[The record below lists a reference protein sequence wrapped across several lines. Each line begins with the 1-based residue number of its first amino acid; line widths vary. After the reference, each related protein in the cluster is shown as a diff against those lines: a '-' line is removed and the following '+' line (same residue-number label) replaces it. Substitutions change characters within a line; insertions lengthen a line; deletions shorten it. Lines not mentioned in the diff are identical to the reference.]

1 MGKVTI
7 DISAFDKL
15 TGDAAEAGL
24 RGALGEYEK
33 IMKDDVLSR
42 SGSGRIYGKH
52 QASAPGEPPAPDMGA
67 LRANTN
73 ADPTLQDDGQ
83 EVVGRIVA
91 NSAQA
96 AALHN
101 GTERIAA
108 RPFMDVPAREH
119 QAELQR
125 AFTDGAKR

>member
-7 DISAFDKL
+7 DISAFDRL

-33 IMKDDVLSR
+33 ILKEDVLNR
-42 SGSGRIYGKH
+42 SGSGRVYGKH
-52 QASAPGEPPAPDMGA
+52 QASAPGEPPAPDFGA
-67 LRANTN
+67 LKANTS
-73 ADPTLQDDGQ
+73 ADPDLKDDGQ
-83 EVVGRIVA
+83 AVTGRVVA

-96 AALHN
+96 SALHN

-108 RPFMDVPAREH
+108 RPFMDVPARDN
-119 QAELQR
+119 QADLQR
-125 AFTDGAKR
+125 AFTEGAKR

>member
-7 DISAFDKL
+7 DIPAFDKL
-15 TGDAAEAGL
+15 TGETAERGL
-24 RGALGEYEK
+24 RGALGEYERILK
-33 IMKDDVLSR
+33 SDVLSR
-42 SGSGRIYGKH
+42 PGSGRIYGKH

-73 ADPTLQDDGQ
+73 ADPDLKDDGDT
-83 EVVGRIVA
+83 VTGRVVA

-96 AALHN
+96 SALQN

-108 RPFMDVPAREH
+108 RPFMDRPAREH
-119 QAELQR
+119 QPALQR
-125 AFTDGAKR
+125 AFTEGAKR